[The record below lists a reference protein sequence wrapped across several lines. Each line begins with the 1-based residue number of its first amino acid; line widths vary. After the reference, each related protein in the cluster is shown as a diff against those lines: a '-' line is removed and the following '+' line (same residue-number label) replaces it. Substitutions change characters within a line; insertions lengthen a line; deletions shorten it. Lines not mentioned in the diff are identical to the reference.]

1 MTEAIGGVVQEY
13 QGVTNNLWGKGKTN
27 SKQHGAMNK
36 LDLWGKGKINSK
48 QQYGNA
54 DMALNRIKGNDCAE
68 AAQQRKDQSMER
80 EREKSSSGE
89 ERKSEHRSQWRED
102 GRPYKKKQVSP
113 KSSQHNAT
121 DVDESQTMM
130 DQNIQS
136 VDSSSSRNGSN
147 DDEGDL
153 LAAIK
158 ASEMHVDKED
168 YASLEYSQV

>member
-1 MTEAIGGVVQEY
+1 M
-13 QGVTNNLWGKGKTN
+13 
-27 SKQHGAMNK
+27 
-36 LDLWGKGKINSK
+36 
-48 QQYGNA
+48 
-54 DMALNRIKGNDCAE
+54 
-68 AAQQRKDQSMER
+68 
-80 EREKSSSGE
+80 
-89 ERKSEHRSQWRED
+89 
-102 GRPYKKKQVSP
+102 KKQVSP
-113 KSSQHNAT
+113 KGSQHNAI